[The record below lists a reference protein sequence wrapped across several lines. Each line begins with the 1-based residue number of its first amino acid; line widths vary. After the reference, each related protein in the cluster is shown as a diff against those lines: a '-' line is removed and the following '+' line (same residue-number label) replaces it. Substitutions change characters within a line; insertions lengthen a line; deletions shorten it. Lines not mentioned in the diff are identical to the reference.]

1 VQFCFRSRKEE
12 TKKECGSLKVA
23 AQVTKEQTELADV
36 TFEEKNGHI
45 NNFFLKTF
53 LSLRIHIFVSI
64 FLF

>member
-36 TFEEKNGHI
+36 TFEEKNGH
-45 NNFFLKTF
+45 K
-53 LSLRIHIFVSI
+53 
-64 FLF
+64 